1 MKRIIGLSIIILLIC
16 TSGCVVKPQ
25 PKNPKGPNITLARA
39 INDTDTYIAKKTIE
53 NTYEFKPIAT
63 DECSGFPCSWS
74 GPNMGNCTKWA
85 FYYEGV
91 TKNDSGYAHN
101 TIYIIT
107 QYTTKGVNPV
117 IRSIHSNTITNASV
131 SATISDIQNRSLI
144 KYLHFDSRDIFLIS
158 KDANKWN
165 STGYY
170 LYYIILYYYINM
182 TDSNNTPLWWVR
194 WEYRQNK
201 EPYSSTMFEVYI
213 NGINGTIY
221 KTHYPR
227 G

>member
-1 MKRIIGLSIIILLIC
+1 MKRIIGLSIILLLVC
-16 TSGCVVKPQ
+16 SSGCVVKPQ
-25 PKNPKGPNITLARA
+25 PKNPNGPKITLARA
-39 INDTDTYIAKKTIE
+39 INDTDIYIAKNTIE
-53 NTYEFKPIAT
+53 NVYEFKPIAT
-63 DECSGFPCSWS
+63 DECSGVPCSWS
-74 GPNMGNCTKWA
+74 GSNIGNCTQWA

-91 TKNDSGYAHN
+91 MKNGSGYTHN
-101 TIYIIT
+101 RIYVMT
-107 QYTTKGVNPV
+107 HYTNKGANSEMRG
-117 IRSIHSNTITNASV
+117 IKLNAITNASV
-131 SATISDIQNRSLI
+131 SETISDIQNRSLI

-170 LYYIILYYYINM
+170 LYCIILYFYINL

-194 WEYRQNK
+194 WEYKQNK
-201 EPYSSTMFEVYI
+201 ESYSSTIIDIYI

-221 KTHYPR
+221 KTYYPP